1 MFGQKLHIDKNVAS
15 TCREVDGYRIT
26 ITVERLDVQPITD
39 EDLPYSRLRTPIG
52 RRRLCGSTFSY

>member
-15 TCREVDGYRIT
+15 TAREVDGYRIT
-26 ITVERLDVQPITD
+26 ITVGRLDEQPITD
-39 EDLPYSRLRTPIG
+39 EDLPYSRLRTPID